1 MLKVLNVLPEIIGK
15 YVHAFRP
22 WKEMAMPF
30 ALLPLK
36 LTQSLNV
43 ASTMIV
49 LPKWPVFKNAVRIL
63 VDRQIL
69 VNKGSNVMLS
79 PPILVDPLLH
89 APVLMDNY
97 QTTRDIAYQVCSS
110 QLYEVANK

>member
-1 MLKVLNVLPEIIGK
+1 MGMV
-15 YVHAFRP
+15 
-22 WKEMAMPF
+22 MSF
-30 ALLPLK
+30 AHLPLK
-36 LTQSLNV
+36 LTRSQNV
-43 ASTMIV
+43 ALTMIV
-49 LPKWPVFKNAVRIL
+49 LPKWPALKKDVRIL
-63 VDRQIL
+63 VDLQIL

-110 QLYEVANK
+110 QLYQVANK